1 MLGLKGDRKL
11 KTFKN
16 GLNRITRK
24 GNHYPGHFWDNALI
38 ATYSTYAER
47 KVAAF
52 LQDRLGPNRAGP
64 WGLLQPIA
72 DAGKMFFKEDF
83 IPAQSSKW
91 LFILGP
97 CLAMLTALMSS
108 AVIPFGDSIRFG
120 NYSVPVQGIEINI
133 GVLYIFGVVSL
144 GVYGVMVGG
153 WASNNKFSLLGAIRA
168 ASQNISYE
176 IALGLSMIA
185 ILMMTGSLS
194 VRAIVDQQA
203 GFFEWNIFTQPVGFI
218 IFLTCSF
225 AECNRTP
232 FDLPEC
238 ETELVGGYHT
248 EYSSMKLGFYLFA
261 EYINMFVS
269 SAFISSLYFGGF
281 HYPFMNEISALE
293 NSLGAITGHN
303 VATAIGVVI
312 FFGKIFFFIFFFM
325 WVRWTLPRFRYDQLM
340 NLGWKT
346 FIPLSILNVVITGAG
361 LLYDFKY
368 ATWLIV
374 IVRLVWLWYHQHGHQ
389 SGQLFRKAFKLN
401 GFR

>member
-1 MLGLKGDRKL
+1 MDLTVLIVRGIIILVL
-11 KTFKN
+11 FV
-16 GLNRITRK
+16 IT
-24 GNHYPGHFWDNALI
+24 LVI
-38 ATYSTYAER
+38 AAYSTYGER

-64 WGLLQPIA
+64 WGLMQPLA

-83 IPAQSSKW
+83 IPSQASKW

-108 AVIPFGDSIRFG
+108 AVIPFGDSIRFAWNNI
-120 NYSVPVQGIEINI
+120 NYDVTLQGTEINI

-176 IALGLSMIA
+176 IALGLSIIA

-194 VRAIVDQQA
+194 LRAIVNEQA
-203 GFFEWNIFTQPVGFI
+203 SFFEWNVFTQPLGFV
-218 IFLTCSF
+218 IFLTCAF

-269 SAFISSLYFGGF
+269 SAFISTLYFGGF
-281 HYPFMNEISALE
+281 HYPFMNEVGAALE
-293 NSLGAITGHN
+293 TSLGAVTGHN
-303 VATAIGVVI
+303 LATAIQFVV

-340 NLGWKT
+340 NLGWKM
-346 FIPLSILNVVITGAG
+346 FIPLAILNVIVTGAG
-361 LLYDFKY
+361 LLFNIKY
-368 ATWLIV
+368 ASWLIA
-374 IVRLVWLWYHQHGHQ
+374 IVMIVLAATSMSRAPKREIVPQQ
-389 SGQLFRKAFKLN
+389 S
-401 GFR
+401 

>member
-1 MLGLKGDRKL
+1 MALPILLTKGLIILVIFGISL
-11 KTFKN
+11 
-16 GLNRITRK
+16 
-24 GNHYPGHFWDNALI
+24 LI

-52 LQDRLGPNRAGP
+52 LQDRIGPNRAGP

-72 DAGKMFFKEDF
+72 DAGKLFFKEDF
-83 IPAQSSKW
+83 IPSQASKW

-97 CLAMLTALMSS
+97 SLAMFTALMSS
-108 AVIPFGDSIRFG
+108 AVIPFGDSVRFAWDNV
-120 NYSVPVQGIEINI
+120 NYDVNVQGIEINI

-194 VRAIVDQQA
+194 VRQIVNEQA
-203 GFFEWNIFTQPVGFI
+203 SFFEWNVFTQPLGFI

-248 EYSSMKLGFYLFA
+248 EYSSMKLGLYLFS

-269 SAFISSLYFGGF
+269 SAFISALYFGGF
-281 HYPFMNEISALE
+281 HYPFMNEVNEALE
-293 NSLGAITGHN
+293 NSMGAVAGHN
-303 VATAIGVVI
+303 LATAIGFLV
-312 FFGKIFFFIFFFM
+312 FFGKILFFIFFFM

-340 NLGWKT
+340 NLGWKI

-361 LLYDFKY
+361 LLYNFKY
-368 ATWLIV
+368 SSWLIV
-374 IVRLVWLWYHQHGHQ
+374 VVMVVLAVTSQV
-389 SGQLFRKAFKLN
+389 KAPKQQVVPQ
-401 GFR
+401 RTV